1 MEQTSG
7 ILPTSKLASIIKVY
21 KNFKKKK
28 MKG

>member
-7 ILPTSKLASIIKVY
+7 ILPTSKLASIKVY